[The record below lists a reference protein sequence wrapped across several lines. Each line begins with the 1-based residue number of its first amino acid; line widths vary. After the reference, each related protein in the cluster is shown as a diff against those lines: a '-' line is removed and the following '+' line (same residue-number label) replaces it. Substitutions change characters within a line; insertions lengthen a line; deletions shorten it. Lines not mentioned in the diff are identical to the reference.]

1 MLVEKQNSVCFKRG
15 SNIVFFS
22 AHNILTQSSDR
33 LKSLM
38 RTSQYHIYKPN
49 RVLMIYF
56 RLSIFSTPLS
66 LQNKFGKCI
75 KPTCR
80 NCCHT
85 QNKMTRQKNP
95 KKCCLVKKKLW
106 HQVIMSLLTKFT
118 SRTKFAHF
126 VCVRKYQNILKFE

>member
-95 KKCCLVKKKLW
+95 KKCCLVKHFFMASGNNIFVDKI
-106 HQVIMSLLTKFT
+106 HQQDKICSLCL
-118 SRTKFAHF
+118 
-126 VCVRKYQNILKFE
+126 CE